1 MPRALI
7 PIYGITFLDILGFTI
22 LIPLLPFLAKRFGAA
37 DVVVGSLIAT
47 TAVFATL
54 SSPLWGALS
63 DRYGRKRA
71 LLGSQAA
78 SFVGY
83 LLLASAG
90 SLPLVFISRIIEGLG
105 GGNLGVAN
113 SYIADVTTEEQ
124 RPQAFAFG
132 TAAFGAGFVVGPIL
146 SGGLAHFGFTIPFV
160 FAAVLQGINLFLTAR
175 LLPESHKPQRATL
188 RWSTLRETI
197 LSRAVASVLVRRF
210 LYIFAFTY
218 FFTTF
223 SLFLNEVLGAGP
235 EVSSLLLGVAGV
247 VGALTQIV
255 LVDALVRRFGL
266 HRVSLGAFASGIVAY
281 AILGAVTSVAL
292 FVLAIAFWAF
302 SGSILRPAIDARIAQ
317 LAPEDERGTLLSLGD
332 SLDNFS
338 MIFAPTIGAAVVG
351 AAPRLIGVLPALA
364 LAAAFALTTRDTP
377 DSAMR
382 S

>member
-1 MPRALI
+1 LI

-47 TAVFATL
+47 TAVCATL
-54 SSPLWGALS
+54 SSPFWGALS

-113 SYIADVTTEEQ
+113 SYIADVTTPEQ

-132 TAAFGAGFVVGPIL
+132 TAAFGAGFFVGPII

-160 FAAVLQGINLFLTAR
+160 FAAVLQGINLLLTAK
-175 LLPESHKPQRATL
+175 LLPESHQPQRRGL
-188 RWSTLRETI
+188 RWSQVRATI
-197 LSRAVASVLVRRF
+197 GTPAITSVLVRRF

-223 SLFLNEVLGAGP
+223 SLFIGDVLHAGP
-235 EVSSLLLGVAGV
+235 EASSLLLGVAGV
-247 VGALTQIV
+247 VGALTQVV
-255 LVDALVRRFGL
+255 LIDRLVRRIGL
-266 HRVSLGAFASGIVAY
+266 HKVALAAFASGVVAY
-281 AILGAVTSVAL
+281 AILGAVTTIAL
-292 FVLAIAFWAF
+292 FVVAIVFWAF
-302 SGSILRPAIDARIAQ
+302 SGAILRPAIDARIAQ
-317 LAPEDERGTLLSLGD
+317 LAPEKQRGTLLSLGD

-351 AAPRLIGVLPALA
+351 AAPRLIGIVPALA
-364 LAAAFALTTRDTP
+364 LAAGFALTLRDRA
-377 DSAMR
+377 S
-382 S
+382 